1 MKNYKRGIDI
11 RGEKDGEDIGDA
23 IDFLDNIT
31 LARGREELE
40 CVEKKG
46 VGIFSRSII
55 FTSRC
60 LMNLSSSNSS

>member
-1 MKNYKRGIDI
+1 MKIYRRWIDI
-11 RGEKDGEDIGDA
+11 RGERDRGDIGDA

-31 LARGREELE
+31 LARGREEFE

-46 VGIFSRSII
+46 TGIFPRSII